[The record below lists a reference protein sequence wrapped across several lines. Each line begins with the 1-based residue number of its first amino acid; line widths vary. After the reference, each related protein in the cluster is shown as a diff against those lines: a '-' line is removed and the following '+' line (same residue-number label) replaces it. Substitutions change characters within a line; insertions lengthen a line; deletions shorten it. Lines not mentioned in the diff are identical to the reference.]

1 MAATTLRGDLTMHPL
16 FVKRAAAA
24 KSSCSLL
31 LALLLHLYHVCMT
44 TQLKDLAAR
53 YGLEAIVGF
62 FGAISTFKAPTA
74 IGGPHIGFSVIV
86 PYLSNLIPPGCS
98 RGACLG
104 VACAGTGGPLTT
116 ALKNPEQASQWA
128 TTCLKAFASQGC
140 IAHHEHLQ
148 VRAAAAHA
156 GGGGRCCPEQEAS
169 LLVLQSHTH

>member
-62 FGAISTFKAPTA
+62 FGAISTFKAPQQWEGHTLA
-74 IGGPHIGFSVIV
+74 SV
-86 PYLSNLIPPGCS
+86 S
-98 RGACLG
+98 
-104 VACAGTGGPLTT
+104 T
-116 ALKNPEQASQWA
+116 
-128 TTCLKAFASQGC
+128 
-140 IAHHEHLQ
+140 
-148 VRAAAAHA
+148 
-156 GGGGRCCPEQEAS
+156 CPEQEAS